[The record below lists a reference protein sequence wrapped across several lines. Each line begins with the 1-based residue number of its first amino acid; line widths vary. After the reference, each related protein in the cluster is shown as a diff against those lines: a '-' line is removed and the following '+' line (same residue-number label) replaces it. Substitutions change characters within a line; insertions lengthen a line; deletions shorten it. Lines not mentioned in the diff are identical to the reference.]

1 MQEYKTLHKASED
14 EIIIEKSRFIG
25 YAAPVASEEEALANI
40 RAIKTKHKEATHNVY
55 AYVIG
60 LNNEVQ
66 RYNDDGEPSGTAGIP
81 ILEVLKK
88 EEIRNAVVVVTRYF
102 GGIKL
107 GAGGL
112 VRAYIKGCKI
122 GMAAAEIVSRKYFKL
137 MHLKIEYGLLGKI
150 QHEISHRDYLIKE
163 MQYDD
168 AVHFYLY
175 VKMDFVAQFRQE
187 ATEWSNGSC
196 DIQEL
201 EGLYLSELNG
211 KIIIP

>member
-14 EIIIEKSRFIG
+14 ELIIEKSRFIG
-25 YAAPVASEEEALANI
+25 YASPVASEEEALDHIRNI
-40 RAIKTKHKEATHNVY
+40 KAKHKEATHNVY

-122 GMAAAEIVSRKYFKL
+122 GLEAAQIVNNKYFKL
-137 MHLKIEYGLLGKI
+137 LHLKIEYGLLGKI

-175 VKMDFVAQFRQE
+175 VELPSVEKFRHE
-187 ATEWSNGSC
+187 AMEWSNGGCS
-196 DIQEL
+196 ISQL
-201 EGLYLSELNG
+201 EGLYLSDLNG
-211 KIIIP
+211 KIILP